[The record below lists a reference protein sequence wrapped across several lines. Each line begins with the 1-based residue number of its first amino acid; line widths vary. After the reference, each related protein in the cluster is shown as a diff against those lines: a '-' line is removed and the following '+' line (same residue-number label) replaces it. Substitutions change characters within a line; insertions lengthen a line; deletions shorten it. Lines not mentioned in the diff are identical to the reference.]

1 MKNILFCGNSRVFDG
16 MLSTM
21 LSIFMRSASR
31 EPLTFFIFT
40 MDVTRINP
48 AYTPISDAQVKFL
61 DEVAKSYNP
70 ENLVKKIDVTEIY
83 EKEFGQSP
91 NEQCYCSPYTLI
103 RLFADLVQETKNL
116 SKLLYLDVDLLFNC
130 DIDLLYNIDV
140 SAFEYAAAR
149 DHYGKILLFWRRKF
163 INAGVILFN
172 MKMCNETKIF
182 EKARN
187 FIKTKRLL
195 FADESALILSTT
207 KQKVVSQRFNDQKFL
222 YKKTV
227 VRHFSKRLFWLPF
240 PHVENVKQWNVARV
254 FRLFGY
260 ESFADILY
268 EFIYLKKKFEK
279 GFPADSAD

>member
-16 MLSTM
+16 ILSTM
-21 LSIFMRSASR
+21 LSVFMRSKSR

-48 AYTPISDAQVKFL
+48 AYTQISDNQASFL
-61 DEVAKSYNP
+61 DEVAKSYNS

-83 EKEFGQSP
+83 EREFGKSP

-103 RLFADLVQETKNL
+103 RLFADLVPETKNL
-116 SKLLYLDVDLLFNC
+116 TKLLYLDCDLLFNR
-130 DIDLLYNIDV
+130 DIDLLWNIDV

-172 MKMCNETKIF
+172 MEMCRKTGVF
-182 EKARN
+182 EKARK
-187 FIKTKRLL
+187 FIKTRKLL
-195 FADESALILSTT
+195 FADESALILSTSR
-207 KQKVVSQRFNDQKFL
+207 QKVISQRFNDQKFL

-227 VRHFSKRLFWLPF
+227 VRHFSKRLFWLPY

-254 FRLFGY
+254 FRVFGY
-260 ESFADILY
+260 EKFADILY
-268 EFIYLKKKFEK
+268 EFIYLKKRFEK
-279 GFPADSAD
+279 LSTD

>member
-16 MLSTM
+16 ILSTM
-21 LSIFMRSASR
+21 LSIFMRSKSR

-48 AYTPISDAQVKFL
+48 AYTPISDTQAKFL
-61 DEVAKSYNP
+61 DEIAKSYNS

-83 EKEFGQSP
+83 EREFGKSP

-103 RLFADLVQETKNL
+103 RLFADLVPETKNL
-116 SKLLYLDVDLLFNC
+116 TKLLYLDCDLLFKG

-140 SAFEYAAAR
+140 SNVEYAAAR

-172 MKMCNETKIF
+172 MEMCRETGIF
-182 EKARN
+182 EKARK
-187 FIKTKRLL
+187 FIKTKKLL
-195 FADESALILSTT
+195 FADESALILSTSR
-207 KQKVVSQRFNDQKFL
+207 QKVISQRFNDQKFL

-227 VRHFSKRLFWLPF
+227 VRHFSKRLFWLPY

-254 FRLFGY
+254 FKVFGY
-260 ESFADILY
+260 ECFADILY
-268 EFIYLKKKFEK
+268 EFIYLKKKFDYQ
-279 GFPADSAD
+279 FN